1 MNKTAVMVFLLLLS
15 LVILI
20 TGYRYFV
27 YMNEDPGFCLIC
39 HVTEEG
45 YRSWEKSEQ
54 ANTISSPAR
63 NATA

>member
-45 YRSWEKSEQ
+45 YRSWE
-54 ANTISSPAR
+54 NTISSPAR